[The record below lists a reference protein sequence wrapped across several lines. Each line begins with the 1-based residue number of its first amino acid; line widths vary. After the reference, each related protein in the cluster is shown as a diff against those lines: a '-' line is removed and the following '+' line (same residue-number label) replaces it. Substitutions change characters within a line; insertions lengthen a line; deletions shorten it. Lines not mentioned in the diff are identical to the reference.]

1 VRKNDKK
8 VKAVYDDV
16 HKTFL
21 AKYEMKNRF
30 EDIFNNGYYNCVSG
44 TALYGMAFQHLN
56 IPFTIKEKP
65 THVYLIAYPDQERIL
80 VETTTPVGGFV
91 AMTPHFKQ
99 GFVKML
105 KEQKLI
111 SSQEYASQ
119 KTDELFDRFYFGS
132 QGNITLLQLLG
143 LQYFNEGVY
152 FLQEEKHL
160 DGLHQLEKAYLFYP
174 SERVAYMLM
183 SALHETF
190 KQRET
195 KDLVHA
201 SCLSHLA
208 RYKKYGITS
217 DMVLGEF
224 GRVMDDLLFDKGQNE
239 KLEEYF
245 NELESSLKD
254 EGLRTE
260 ISFMYHYENGRLLF
274 NQARFRESIS
284 FFESALKLKP
294 KHQETNRIFIAALAN
309 LIKNST
315 NAEAIKTLEGYAQS
329 FPTLLENNIFNEML
343 GTLYLIEMEMSFET
357 NKPEEGEKHKK
368 KFETFYSAHQE
379 VTYYTQAIGQAYSA
393 AAVYYFRKGQTP
405 KAKTI
410 IARGLE
416 FSPNNY
422 ELITRKRMIE

>member
-1 VRKNDKK
+1 
-8 VKAVYDDV
+8 
-16 HKTFL
+16 
-21 AKYEMKNRF
+21 MKNRF

-44 TALYGMAFQHLN
+44 TALYGIAFQHLN
-56 IPFTIKEKP
+56 IPFTIREKP

-91 AMTPHFKQ
+91 PMTPHFKQ

-105 KEQKLI
+105 RDQKLI

-119 KTDELFDRFYFGS
+119 NADELFDRFYFGS

-143 LQYFNEGVY
+143 LQYFNEGLY

-160 DGLHQLEKAYLFYP
+160 EGLRQLEKAYLFYP

-183 SALHETF
+183 SALHEAF

-201 SCLSHLA
+201 SCLSRLA

-217 DMVLGEF
+217 DMILGEF

-239 KLEEYF
+239 KLQQYY
-245 NELESSLKD
+245 NELEGSLKD
-254 EGLRTE
+254 EGLRIE
-260 ISFMYHYENGRLLF
+260 ISFIYHYENGRLLF

-284 FFESALKLKP
+284 FFESALKVKP

-309 LIKNST
+309 LINNCT
-315 NAEAIKTLEGYAQS
+315 NAEAIKTLEEYSQS
-329 FPTLLENNIFNEML
+329 FPMLLENNIFNEML
-343 GTLYLIEMEMSFET
+343 GTLYLVEMEMSFET
-357 NKPEEGEKHKK
+357 NKPGEGEKHKK
-368 KFETFYSAHQE
+368 TFEAFYNAHRE
-379 VTYYTQAIGQAYSA
+379 VTYNTHTIGQAYSA
-393 AAVYYFRKGQTP
+393 AAVYYFRKGQTS
-405 KAKTI
+405 KAKAI

-422 ELITRKRMIE
+422 ELLTRKRMIE